1 MEPIRAAKSADRP
14 GSFVPFTM
22 TNDCSTGN
30 AIDQKKTSTNP
41 DSMHMNSKL
50 TITPRGS
57 VITPASSEYEAAR
70 KVYNGMIDRRPDV
83 IVRCANVA
91 DVRTAVNFARQ
102 ERLTVAVRGGGH
114 NGAGLGVCDHGLVI
128 DLSPMKGV
136 RVDPVANTVRA
147 EAGCTQADLNHA
159 AQSFGLAVPVGIIST
174 TGIAGLTLGGGTGY
188 LTRKYGLALDNLLE
202 ADVVLA
208 NGHLVKASAK
218 ENDDLFW
225 AIRGGGG
232 NFGIVT
238 SFLFRASPVGQLFAG
253 PMLWEMEHAREV
265 LQWYSEIAPTLPE
278 DLYGFFAFLKVPPGP
293 PFPEELH
300 YKTMCG
306 IVWAYCGP
314 LDKVEDAFRPVKKF
328 RPPKFEFTGPMPYTV
343 LQSMF
348 DAIYP
353 PGLQWYWRGDFVAEI
368 PEKAIDEH
376 LKFAEQMPTL
386 QSTMHLYPVDGA
398 ASRVGRHETA
408 FSYRE
413 AKWSMVMV
421 GVDPDPANAEK
432 IATWTK
438 DYWSAL
444 HPYSL
449 GGAYVNF
456 MMDEGIDRIK
466 ATYRDNYDR
475 LVNIKRRYDPE
486 NFFHVNQN
494 IRPD

>member
-1 MEPIRAAKSADRP
+1 M
-14 GSFVPFTM
+14 
-22 TNDCSTGN
+22 N
-30 AIDQKKTSTNP
+30 TSSQLATAL
-41 DSMHMNSKL
+41 HG
-50 TITPRGS
+50 R
-57 VITPASSEYEAAR
+57 VITPSSSEYEVAR
-70 KVYNGMIDRRPDV
+70 KVYNGMIDRHPDLV
-83 IVRCANVA
+83 VRCANVA

-102 ERLTVAVRGGGH
+102 QGLTVAVRGGGH
-114 NGAGLGVCDHGLVI
+114 NGAGLGVCDHGMVI

-136 RVDPVANTVRA
+136 RVDPVTKTVRA
-147 EAGCTQADLNHA
+147 EAGCTQADLDHA
-159 AQSFGLAVPVGIIST
+159 AQSFGLAVPAGIIST

-188 LTRKYGLALDNLLE
+188 LTRKYGLSLDNLLE

-208 NGHLVKASAK
+208 DGQFVIASAQ

-238 SFLFRASPVGQLFAG
+238 SFLFRGCPVDQVFAG

-265 LQWYSEIAPTLPE
+265 LQWYREVSLTLPE
-278 DLYGFFAFLKVPPGP
+278 ELYGFFAFLKVPPGP

-300 YKTMCG
+300 HKTMCG

-314 LDKVEDAFRPVKKF
+314 LDQAEEAFRPLRKF
-328 RPPKFEFTGPMPYTV
+328 RAPKFELTGPMPYIA

-348 DAIYP
+348 DGIYS

-368 PEKAIDEH
+368 PDQAIDEH
-376 LKFAEQMPTL
+376 LKFAAQLPTL

-413 AKWSMVMV
+413 AKWSMVIV

-432 IATWTK
+432 ITAWTK

-475 LVNIKRRYDPE
+475 LLAIKRKYDPE